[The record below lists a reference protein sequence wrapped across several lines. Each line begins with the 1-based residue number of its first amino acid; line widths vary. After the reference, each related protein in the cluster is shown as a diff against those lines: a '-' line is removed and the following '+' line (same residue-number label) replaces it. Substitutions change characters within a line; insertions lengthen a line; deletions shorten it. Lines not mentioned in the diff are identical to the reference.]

1 MKIPETFQKYSYRK
15 KIIPK
20 KMSVNEPLSEAR
32 TVFCFNVLNGYYD
45 TNQIISPL
53 QVQRIS
59 RDFNCFIFTRKF
71 ISSFVALFQVK
82 SVK

>member
-32 TVFCFNVLNGYYD
+32 TVFCFDVLNGYYD

-53 QVQRIS
+53 QMQKIS
-59 RDFNCFIFTRKF
+59 RDFNCFNFYAQIYFQFCRSV
-71 ISSFVALFQVK
+71 SSQVC
-82 SVK
+82 